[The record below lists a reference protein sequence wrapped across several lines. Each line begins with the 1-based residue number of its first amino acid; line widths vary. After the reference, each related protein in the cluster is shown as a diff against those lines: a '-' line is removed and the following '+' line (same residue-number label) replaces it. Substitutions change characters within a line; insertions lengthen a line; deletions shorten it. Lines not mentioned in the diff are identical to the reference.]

1 MAAISAQVDIR
12 YDYQVNRSS
21 LHRVDVSEKHSSAS
35 SSTLIS
41 KGLNQNSTIANK
53 QMLVKMISILMFTNN
68 VGAVKLKV
76 KQRLNLQEL
85 SLIVFESDTTAFR
98 DVWYEFQ

>member
-1 MAAISAQVDIR
+1 MAAISTQVHIR

-41 KGLNQNSTIANK
+41 KGLNQNSTIATK
-53 QMLVKMISILMFTNN
+53 LMLVKMISMLIFTNN
-68 VGAVKLKV
+68 VGALKLKV

-85 SLIVFESDTTAFR
+85 SLIVFVSDTTAFR
-98 DVWYEFQ
+98 DAWCEFL

>member
-41 KGLNQNSTIANK
+41 KGLNQNSAIANK
-53 QMLVKMISILMFTNN
+53 QMLVKMISILMFTNK
-68 VGAVKLKV
+68 VYPLKLKV
-76 KQRLNLQEL
+76 KQRLSLQKL
-85 SLIVFESDTTAFR
+85 SLIVFVSDTTAFH

>member
-1 MAAISAQVDIR
+1 MAAIGAQVDIR

-41 KGLNQNSTIANK
+41 KGLNQNSTIATK
-53 QMLVKMISILMFTNN
+53 LMLVKMISMLIFTNN
-68 VGAVKLKV
+68 VGALKLKV
-76 KQRLNLQEL
+76 KQRL
-85 SLIVFESDTTAFR
+85 SL
-98 DVWYEFQ
+98 

>member
-68 VGAVKLKV
+68 VGALKL
-76 KQRLNLQEL
+76 KQRL
-85 SLIVFESDTTAFR
+85 SL
-98 DVWYEFQ
+98 

>member
-1 MAAISAQVDIR
+1 MYIR
-12 YDYQVNRSS
+12 YNYQVNRSS
-21 LHRVDVSEKHSSAS
+21 LHRVDVSEKLSSAS

-41 KGLNQNSTIANK
+41 KGLNQNSTIATK
-53 QMLVKMISILMFTNN
+53 LMLVKMISMLIFTNN
-68 VGAVKLKV
+68 VGALKLKV

-98 DVWYEFQ
+98 DAWCEFL